1 MSTSTFLCLFRSP
14 TEAPVKQSSPE
25 EMQAQYAAWAA
36 WKKKFEQELI
46 PGDGLKAGG
55 VVVRGSAVTDGP
67 YIETK
72 EVIASYATLQ
82 TTSLARAIEI
92 AKECPIDAAA
102 GWSIEIRELAGYT
115 SR

>member
-1 MSTSTFLCLFRSP
+1 MSKFLCLFRSP
-14 TEAPVKQSSPE
+14 TDAPVKQPSPD

-36 WKKKFEQELI
+36 WMTKFEKELI

-55 VVVRGSAVTDGP
+55 AVLKGGTVTDGP
-67 YIETK
+67 YVETK
-72 EVIASYATLQ
+72 EVIASYSTLE
-82 TTSLARAIEI
+82 TTSLAHAIEI
-92 AKECPIDAAA
+92 AKECPIDAAS